1 MSLLRRSLSRAFS
14 TSVATRS
21 NVNKAILIGN
31 VGSDCEVKQI
41 SEEKTVTTYS
51 LATSEMRKDK
61 EGTSTHDVSSF
72 EGDAVSKEMQDPGTM
87 TPKDKAMEEGY
98 RQR

>member
-21 NVNKAILIGN
+21 NVNKAILVGN

-61 EGTSTHDVSSF
+61 EGNTIKQTQWHRIV
-72 EGDAVSKEMQDPGTM
+72 GWNIRPHT
-87 TPKDKAMEEGY
+87 TDKIKKG
-98 RQR
+98 